1 MIQSLSHTFKAF
13 LLDWSMLPSGGQAA
27 IAIEL
32 VKVFFFL
39 GEMSSGINFH
49 GKRIHFQWEGLF
61 FYILFCRR
69 GIGEVDLAIVCGPYV
84 PVDGNKCLPLPK
96 RGNS

>member
-13 LLDWSMLPSGGQAA
+13 SLDWLMLPSAGKAA

-32 VKVFFFL
+32 VEVFFFQ

-61 FYILFCRR
+61 FFTFYFVD
-69 GIGEVDLAIVCGPYV
+69 EVQGRSI
-84 PVDGNKCLPLPK
+84 
-96 RGNS
+96 